1 LFYLTRSRFPTTM
14 RPFLNRTFFIL
25 LFVLVGTQL
34 LGQNKEELQRQKKNL
49 QEEISYT
56 NKLIN
61 ETQAS
66 KRVSLN
72 QLNTL
77 DQKIR
82 IREELMQTIDR
93 EIRLIDS
100 EIERQNAQIDSLK
113 NELDLLR
120 DQYAEMIRQAYRS
133 RSSYTRLM
141 FLLSA
146 QDFNQAYKRLQFL
159 KQYND
164 FRRRQAERLIQMEEV
179 LEERI
184 ATLQLEREEKE
195 ALRADK
201 AREREVLDGEKQQQ
215 RLTVDAL
222 SDKERQLKKELRQKE
237 KDAKK
242 LESAIQRIIEEEI
255 RKAREAARAKDP
267 EGKFEAFAM
276 TPEAKAL
283 SANFTSNRGKLPWPV
298 ERGIIV
304 SPYGEQPHPV
314 LRGITIKND
323 GIDIATEKGSIA
335 RACFEGTVSAVIR
348 IPGAGR
354 AVVLRHGEYLTVY
367 GNLNEVYVTQ
377 GQTVATKEM
386 IGTVRT
392 DGTDDQTVLQF
403 QLWKGSTKQNPEPW
417 LFK

>member
-1 LFYLTRSRFPTTM
+1 MLRPLGKLFLILFTLLGTM
-14 RPFLNRTFFIL
+14 
-25 LFVLVGTQL
+25 VV
-34 LGQNKEELQRQKKNL
+34 GQNKEDLQRQKKSL
-49 QEEISYT
+49 QEEINYT

-61 ETQAS
+61 ETQES
-66 KRVSLN
+66 KRISIN

-82 IREELMQTIDR
+82 IREELMGTIDR
-93 EIRLIDS
+93 EIKLIDL
-100 EIERQNAQIDSLK
+100 EINRQKEQIDSLE
-113 NELDLLR
+113 NELELLR
-120 DQYAEMIRQAYRS
+120 EQYAEMIKQAYRS

-146 QDFNQAYKRLQFL
+146 NDFNQAYKRLQFL
-159 KQYND
+159 KQYNE
-164 FRRRQAERLIQMEEV
+164 FRRKQAERLTQMEADLEV
-179 LEERI
+179 RI
-184 ATLQLEREEKE
+184 AALEIEKKEKE

-201 AREREVLDGEKQQQ
+201 QQERELLAGEKQQQ
-215 RLTVDAL
+215 RLTVNAL
-222 SDKERQLKKELRQKE
+222 ADKERDLKKDLRQKQ
-237 KDAKK
+237 KDAKR
-242 LESAIQRIIEEEI
+242 LQEAIQLIIEEEI
-255 RKAREAARAKDP
+255 RKAREAAKAKDP
-267 EGKFEAFAM
+267 EAKFEAFAM

-323 GIDIATEKGSIA
+323 GVDIATQKGAVA
-335 RACFEGTVSAVIR
+335 RSCFEGQVSAIIR

-354 AVVLRHGEYLTVY
+354 AVVVRHGEYLTVY
-367 GNLNEVYVTQ
+367 GNLNEVFVAQ
-377 GQTVATKEM
+377 GQTLATKEM

-392 DGTDDQTVLQF
+392 DATDDQTILQF
-403 QLWKGSTKQNPEPW
+403 QLWKGASKQDPEPW